1 MNRRLTLSIL
11 AFAVAGLLAGGCRSV
26 SVPPAVTGVA
36 IYMLNVQL
44 PADAVV
50 EFKLATITQGGEVT
64 GIVSEQTMRNIRRA
78 PIEFSLPYRPSEIDS
93 RTRYGVTCVITSGE
107 RVLFRTARPFPA
119 LTHGAGKRVEV
130 LLETI
135 R

>member
-1 MNRRLTLSIL
+1 MNRRTAFTLLLL
-11 AFAVAGLLAGGCRSV
+11 AISFVLAGGCRSV

-36 IYMLNVQL
+36 IYMLNVPL

-50 EFKLATITQGGEVT
+50 EMKLVTMTPGGEVT
-64 GIVSEQTMRNIRRA
+64 GIVSEQTLRNIRRA
-78 PIEFSLPYRPSEIDS
+78 PIEFTLPYRPSEIDS
-93 RTRYGVTCVITSGE
+93 KQRYGVTCVITSGE

-119 LTHGAGKRVEV
+119 LNHGASKRVEV